1 MTHSTPEERATKAA
15 TDFMAAVNEMSF
27 DTETF
32 AKGIRREH
40 RTLQQSAMRTFVA
53 VIRQW
58 ATDHETGNFDL
69 RNQDT
74 VAIANDIVQAVPNL
88 NTSNI

>member
-15 TDFMAAVNEMSF
+15 TDFMRAVNEMSF
-27 DTETF
+27 DNETF
-32 AKGIRREH
+32 ARAVRREH
-40 RTLQQSAMRTFVA
+40 RTTQQAAMRTFVS

-58 ATDHETGNFDL
+58 AADHETGNFDL

>member
-1 MTHSTPEERATKAA
+1 MTHSTPEERAIQAA
-15 TDFMAAVNEMSF
+15 HDFMRAVNEMSF
-27 DTETF
+27 DHETF
-32 AKGIRREH
+32 AREVRREH
-40 RTLQQSAMRTFVA
+40 RTTQQAAMRTFVS

-58 ATDHETGNFDL
+58 AADHETGNFDL

-74 VAIANDIVQAVPNL
+74 VAIANDIVQSVPNL